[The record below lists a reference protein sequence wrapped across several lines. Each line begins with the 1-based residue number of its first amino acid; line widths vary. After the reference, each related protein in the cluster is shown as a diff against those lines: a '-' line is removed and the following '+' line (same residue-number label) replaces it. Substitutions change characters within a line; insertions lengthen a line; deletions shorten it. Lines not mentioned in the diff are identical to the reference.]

1 MSNKIIFLTK
11 KIYLNLI
18 ILIFLNYES
27 FIFAAPGDGGTG
39 GPFDNDPGVSSA
51 LPSVIKIL
59 QFLGVLLVKWISPLL
74 GAYLLASGCW
84 VGAMGQGQE
93 KDSWKSKVMFGGCL
107 ITIRVFISMFT
118 TWLS

>member
-1 MSNKIIFLTK
+1 MSNRILFIMR

-18 ILIFLNYES
+18 TLLILNYES
-27 FIFAAPGDGGTG
+27 FIFAAGDGTG